1 MWMAVTVP
9 PDIDSLAVI
18 GGGVM
23 GAGIARVFA
32 QGGVRVTVAEP
43 DPVVRAS
50 LRQRVAER
58 LNLELES
65 SWALLDR
72 VRVVESLGES
82 VDGVGMVIE
91 AGPERLTVK
100 QQIFEELSSATG
112 DDVILASNTSAIPI
126 HEIARNVENQA
137 RVIGTHFWNP
147 PTIIRL
153 VEVIRSTGSADWAL
167 NAATEVL
174 RRVGMSPVRVEVDI
188 PGFVGNRLQHALK
201 REAIALVAAGI
212 CSAETIDTV
221 VREGFGARLGIVG
234 PLEQSDL
241 SGTDLT
247 LAIHEVLMPYLD
259 NTPVAHPYLRDMV
272 ARGELGAK
280 TGRGFREWPPG
291 TADRR
296 RTEIAAALAAL
307 PTTRESV
314 E

>member
-1 MWMAVTVP
+1 MP
-9 PDIDSLAVI
+9 HDIDSLAVI

-32 QGGVRVTVAEP
+32 QGGVRVAVVEP
-43 DPVVRAS
+43 DPAVRAS
-50 LRQRVAER
+50 LPERIAEG
-58 LNLELES
+58 LES
-65 SWALLDR
+65 SLRSALLDR
-72 VRVVESLGES
+72 VRVVETLQEGVAE
-82 VDGVGMVIE
+82 VGMVIE
-91 AGPERLTVK
+91 AGPERLAVK
-100 QQIFEELSSATG
+100 QQIFAELSSTTG
-112 DDVILASNTSAIPI
+112 GDVILASNTSAIPI
-126 HEIARNVENQA
+126 HEIARNVENLE

-147 PTIIRL
+147 PTMIRL
-153 VEVIRSTGSADWAL
+153 VEVVRSSGSADWAL

-174 RRVGMSPVRVEVDI
+174 RRVGLSPVRVESDI
-188 PGFVGNRLQHALK
+188 PGFIGNRLQHALK

-247 LAIHEVLMPYLD
+247 LSIHEVLMPHLD

-272 ARGELGAK
+272 ARGDLGAK
-280 TGRGFREWPPG
+280 TGRGFREWTPG
-291 TADRR
+291 RADRR
-296 RTEIAAALAAL
+296 RAEIAAALAAL
-307 PTTRESV
+307 PASKKSV

>member
-1 MWMAVTVP
+1 MP
-9 PDIDSLAVI
+9 HDIDSLAVI

-32 QGGVRVTVAEP
+32 QGGVRVAVVEP
-43 DPVVRAS
+43 DPAVRAS
-50 LRQRVAER
+50 LPERIAEG
-58 LNLELES
+58 LES
-65 SWALLDR
+65 SLRSSLLDR
-72 VRVVESLGES
+72 VRVVETLQEGVAE
-82 VDGVGMVIE
+82 VGMVIE
-91 AGPERLTVK
+91 AGPERLAVK
-100 QQIFEELSSATG
+100 QQIFAELSSTTG
-112 DDVILASNTSAIPI
+112 GDVILASNTSAIPI
-126 HEIARNVENQA
+126 HEIARDVENLE

-147 PTIIRL
+147 PTMIRL
-153 VEVIRSTGSADWAL
+153 VEVVRSSGSADWAL

-174 RRVGMSPVRVEVDI
+174 RRVGLSPVRVESDI
-188 PGFVGNRLQHALK
+188 PGFIGNRLQHALK

-247 LAIHEVLMPYLD
+247 LAIHEVLMPHLD

-272 ARGELGAK
+272 ARGDLGAK

-291 TADRR
+291 RADRR
-296 RTEIAAALAAL
+296 RAEIAAALAAL
-307 PTTRESV
+307 PASKKSV